1 MLGFQTSKIKL
12 FLDEPPCSLPSDEWL
27 RTEGFTTTQINFQM
41 RDLFKNS
48 KNEQSFID
56 RAFEKSELEKK
67 IPKISVD
74 DFYEKKSLTAYQMIQ
89 KVSEKNL
96 KNLSGLNF
104 KNFVYLGWFFNF
116 PKLLEFD
123 LNMKNIEILGV

>member
-1 MLGFQTSKIKL
+1 
-12 FLDEPPCSLPSDEWL
+12 
-27 RTEGFTTTQINFQM
+27 M

-56 RAFEKSELEKK
+56 RAFKKSELEKK

-89 KVSEKNL
+89 KVSEKNFQ
-96 KNLSGLNF
+96 NW
-104 KNFVYLGWFFNF
+104 V
-116 PKLLEFD
+116 EFREF
-123 LNMKNIEILGV
+123 LIFRAVF

>member
-1 MLGFQTSKIKL
+1 MKL

-27 RTEGFTTTQINFQM
+27 KTEGFTTTQINFQM

-56 RAFEKSELEKK
+56 RAFKKSESEKK

-89 KVSEKNL
+89 KVSEKT
-96 KNLSGLNF
+96 SRIGLNF
-104 KNFVYLGWFFNF
+104 ENFSYLGRFFNF
-116 PKLLEFD
+116 LKLLEFD
-123 LNMKNIEILGV
+123 LNMKNIEILGVQFTDLINFY

>member
-1 MLGFQTSKIKL
+1 
-12 FLDEPPCSLPSDEWL
+12 
-27 RTEGFTTTQINFQM
+27 M

-104 KNFVYLGWFFNF
+104 KNFSYLGWFFHNSW
-116 PKLLEFD
+116 
-123 LNMKNIEILGV
+123 NST

>member
-1 MLGFQTSKIKL
+1 MKL

-27 RTEGFTTTQINFQM
+27 KTEGFTTTQINFQM

-56 RAFEKSELEKK
+56 RAFKKSESETK

-74 DFYEKKSLTAYQMIQ
+74 DFYKKKSLTAYQMIQ
-89 KVSEKNL
+89 KVSEKNFQ
-96 KNLSGLNF
+96 NW
-104 KNFVYLGWFFNF
+104 V
-116 PKLLEFD
+116 EFREF
-123 LNMKNIEILGV
+123 LIFTAVF